1 MFIWPLF
8 PIGYNSLVTVQRNHI
23 GCIFKDIADVYLPQG
38 RTFSQSVISRCGFHQ
53 LGFRAMTTNKDRIER
68 LETDIQELK
77 EGFEKM
83 SEIVSKSIHELS
95 TKLSSDKHAT
105 KNSTDEDS

>member
-1 MFIWPLF
+1 
-8 PIGYNSLVTVQRNHI
+8 
-23 GCIFKDIADVYLPQG
+23 
-38 RTFSQSVISRCGFHQ
+38 
-53 LGFRAMTTNKDRIER
+53 MTTNKDRIER

-105 KNSTDEDS
+105 KNSADEDSLPGWGTNTNREGHSHSHSQPFRQAKLDFPSYAGDDPTIWLDHVV